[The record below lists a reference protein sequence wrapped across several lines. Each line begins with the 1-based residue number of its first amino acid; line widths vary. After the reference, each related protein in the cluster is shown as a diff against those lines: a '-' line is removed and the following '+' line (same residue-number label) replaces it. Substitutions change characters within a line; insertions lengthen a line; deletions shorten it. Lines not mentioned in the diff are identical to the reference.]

1 MKKMMLTL
9 ALVLTAALSSN
20 AQLLYKISGN
30 GLEKPSYIIG
40 TYHLAPV
47 SFTDSIPGLKEAL
60 NAAEQEYGEL
70 DMSDMMSA
78 ENTQKMQAAMMLP
91 EGQTLDKLLTEEQMT
106 RLNGMMKTLMGM
118 DMTNPMVAQQLGKM
132 TPKALTVQMSLL
144 MWLKKNPNFNPQ
156 ETFDGYFQEV
166 MAGAGKPVKG
176 FETVDFQ
183 VNALLK
189 GTPMERQIE
198 ILMCMVDNQEWQEMM
213 VDKIVSAFFS
223 QDMKTIEVAFDEKLN
238 NSCDDTPEERDRLI
252 YSRNA
257 NWLKAMPQIMKEK
270 STVFAVGAVVVF
282 VFLHAEG
289 HGHVDHLRR
298 QLQIIP
304 DGQERFELLRGQGTA
319 QPAADLPLK
328 QGKAAVLGGES
339 GHGLPGIGRGGGFI
353 VPRALGGYFHEA
365 QLLEQRFRPAQSL
378 GLHMQRLLGVE
389 QPGIS
394 GGFYIQVDQSG
405 VSVPGGQKLCSLLRR
420 QRDIVQ
426 WFH

>member
-1 MKKMMLTL
+1 MNKMMLTL
-9 ALVLTAALSSN
+9 ALVLTAALSTN

-91 EGQTLDKLLTEEQMT
+91 EGQTIDKLLTAEQMT

-118 DMTNPMVAQQLGKM
+118 DMTNPMIAQQLGKM
-132 TPKALTVQMSLL
+132 TPKGLSLQMSLL
-144 MWLKKNPNFNPQ
+144 MYLKKNPNFNPMQ
-156 ETFDGYFQEV
+156 SFDSYFQEV

-189 GTPMERQIE
+189 GTTMERQVE

-223 QDMKTIEVAFDEKLN
+223 QDLKAIEAAMDEKLN
-238 NSCDDTPEERDRLI
+238 NSCDDTPEEKDRLI
-252 YSRNA
+252 YR
-257 NWLKAMPQIMKEK
+257 I
-270 STVFAVGAVVVF
+270 
-282 VFLHAEG
+282 
-289 HGHVDHLRR
+289 
-298 QLQIIP
+298 
-304 DGQERFELLRGQGTA
+304 GQ
-319 QPAADLPLK
+319 
-328 QGKAAVLGGES
+328 
-339 GHGLPGIGRGGGFI
+339 
-353 VPRALGGYFHEA
+353 
-365 QLLEQRFRPAQSL
+365 PAQS
-378 GLHMQRLLGVE
+378 
-389 QPGIS
+389 
-394 GGFYIQVDQSG
+394 
-405 VSVPGGQKLCSLLRR
+405 
-420 QRDIVQ
+420 
-426 WFH
+426 

>member
-1 MKKMMLTL
+1 MKKLMLTL
-9 ALVLTAALSSN
+9 ALVLTAALNVN

-70 DMSDMMSA
+70 DMGDMMSA

-118 DMTNPMVAQQLGKM
+118 DMTNPMIAQQLGKM
-132 TPKALTVQMSLL
+132 TPKALTLQMSLL
-144 MWLKKNPNFNPQ
+144 MYLKKNPNFNPMQ
-156 ETFDGYFQEV
+156 SFDSYFQEV

-183 VNALLK
+183 VNVLLK
-189 GTPMERQIE
+189 GTPMERQVE
-198 ILMCMVDNQEWQEMM
+198 NLMCMVDNQEWQEMM

-223 QDMKTIEVAFDEKLN
+223 QDMKAIEAAFDEKLN

-270 STVFAVGAVVVF
+270 STFFAVGAGHLVGEKGVLAGLKKAGYTV
-282 VFLHAEG
+282 EG
-289 HGHVDHLRR
+289 V
-298 QLQIIP
+298 
-304 DGQERFELLRGQGTA
+304 
-319 QPAADLPLK
+319 K
-328 QGKAAVLGGES
+328 
-339 GHGLPGIGRGGGFI
+339 
-353 VPRALGGYFHEA
+353 
-365 QLLEQRFRPAQSL
+365 
-378 GLHMQRLLGVE
+378 
-389 QPGIS
+389 
-394 GGFYIQVDQSG
+394 
-405 VSVPGGQKLCSLLRR
+405 
-420 QRDIVQ
+420 
-426 WFH
+426 